1 VLRRTLAR
9 KKEAVNKGRD
19 KSAQLLRSI
28 DTEEEEFRN
37 EPYEKNR
44 CVVSGEN
51 DSDSFGT
58 LHMS

>member
-1 VLRRTLAR
+1 LAR